1 MNYDAL
7 FSFAVFA
14 EELNFT
20 RAATRLALSQPA
32 LHVKIRKLAEELGRP
47 LYRKQGRAL
56 LLTAEG
62 VKLAAYAREVRDRGQ
77 AVLEELR
84 GGSQTGPVVLAA
96 GEGAFLYLLGPALR
110 RFPKERWPLR
120 LLTLRGP
127 ETLEAVASARAH
139 VGVVAGAQRP
149 EELESRAL
157 CEVGQKV
164 VVPAGHRLAR
174 RRHVAPRDLG
184 GEPLIVVPAGLPHRA
199 MLEQALAADGAR
211 LMVAVEATGWELML
225 HFARCGMGLAVVND
239 FCPAPRGMVGVP
251 LTGVPTVTYWLVRRQ
266 AMRTPGAEALWALLG
281 EERAERG

>member
-7 FSFAVFA
+7 LSFAVFA
-14 EELNFT
+14 EDLNFT
-20 RAATRLALSQPA
+20 RAAARLALSQPA
-32 LHVKIRKLAEELGRP
+32 LHVKIRKLAEDVGRP

-56 LLTAEG
+56 LLTSEG
-62 VKLAAYAREVRDRGQ
+62 TKLAAYAREVRDRGQ

-84 GGSQTGPVVLAA
+84 GGPQSGPVVLAA

-127 ETLEAVASARAH
+127 ETLEAVAASRAH
-139 VGVVAGAQRP
+139 VGVVAATQRP
-149 EELESRAL
+149 EELESQAL
-157 CEVGQKV
+157 CKVGQRV
-164 VVPAGHRLAR
+164 IVPAGHRLAR
-174 RRHVAPRDLG
+174 RRHVAPRDLHK
-184 GEPLIVVPAGLPHRA
+184 EPLIVVPTGLPHRA

-211 LMVAVEATGWELML
+211 LSVAVEATGWELML

-251 LTGVPTVTYWLVRRQ
+251 LTGVPSVTYWLVRRR

-281 EERAERG
+281 EERGSRE